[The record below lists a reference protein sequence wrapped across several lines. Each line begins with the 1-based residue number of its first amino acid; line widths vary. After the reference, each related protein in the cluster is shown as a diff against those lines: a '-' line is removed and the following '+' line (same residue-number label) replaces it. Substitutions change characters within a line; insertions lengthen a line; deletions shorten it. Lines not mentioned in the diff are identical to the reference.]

1 MAKPGPKKGEGG
13 RPKIPDP
20 DWDELQRLAR
30 VHCTGDDC
38 AYVLGISY
46 DTLSRRVQEKYSIS
60 FADYLKKEKEFGKSS
75 LRKAMMNAV
84 IKGSVPMMIWLS
96 KNWLGMRDNPEEIF
110 EQKPT
115 IIKTKDGVEIKLG
128 FNKKK
133 ESDSDG
139 DKSE

>member
-20 DWDELQRLAR
+20 DWEEVEKMMVVQNTEEDI
-30 VHCTGDDC
+30 
-38 AYVLGISY
+38 AYIVGMSV
-46 DTLSRRVQEKYSIS
+46 DTLCNRIKERYGVTFSELYQQ
-60 FADYLKKEKEFGKSS
+60 KKRFGKDKI
-75 LRKAMMNAV
+75 RKAMWNAAL
-84 IKGSVPMMIWLS
+84 KGSIPMLIWLS

-128 FNKKK
+128 FDKKK
-133 ESDSDG
+133 EKGHG
-139 DKSE
+139 DD

>member
-20 DWDELQRLAR
+20 DWEEVEKMMVVQNTEEDI
-30 VHCTGDDC
+30 
-38 AYVLGISY
+38 AYIVGMSV
-46 DTLSRRVQEKYSIS
+46 DTLCNRIKERYGVTFSELYQQ
-60 FADYLKKEKEFGKSS
+60 KKRFGKDKI
-75 LRKAMMNAV
+75 RKAMWNAAL
-84 IKGSVPMMIWLS
+84 KGSIPMLIWLS
-96 KNWLGMRDNPEEIF
+96 KNWLGMKDNPEEIF

-133 ESDSDG
+133 DDSD
-139 DKSE
+139 D

>member
-20 DWDELQRLAR
+20 DWAEVEKMMVVQNTEEDI
-30 VHCTGDDC
+30 
-38 AYVLGISY
+38 AYIVGMSV
-46 DTLSRRVQEKYSIS
+46 DTLCTRIKERYGVTFSELYQQ
-60 FADYLKKEKEFGKSS
+60 KKRFGKDKI
-75 LRKAMMNAV
+75 RKAMWNAAL
-84 IKGSVPMMIWLS
+84 KGSIPMLIWLS
-96 KNWLGMRDNPEEIF
+96 KNWLGMKDNPEEIF

-133 ESDSDG
+133 DDSND
-139 DKSE
+139 

>member
-13 RPKIPDP
+13 RPRMPDP

-38 AYVLGISY
+38 AYVLGIPY
-46 DTLSRRVQEKYSIS
+46 SRLAERVQEKYGIT
-60 FADYLKKEKEFGKSS
+60 FQDYLKKEKEFGKSS

-128 FNKKK
+128 WEKF
-133 ESDSDG
+133 
-139 DKSE
+139 

>member
-20 DWDELQRLAR
+20 DWAEVEKMMVVQNTEEDI
-30 VHCTGDDC
+30 
-38 AYVLGISY
+38 AYIVGMSV
-46 DTLSRRVQEKYSIS
+46 DTLCNRIKERYGVTFSELYQQ
-60 FADYLKKEKEFGKSS
+60 KKRFGKDKI
-75 LRKAMMNAV
+75 RKAMWNAAL
-84 IKGSVPMMIWLS
+84 KGSIPMLIWLS
-96 KNWLGMRDNPEEIF
+96 KNWLGMKDNPEEIF

-133 ESDSDG
+133 DDSND
-139 DKSE
+139 